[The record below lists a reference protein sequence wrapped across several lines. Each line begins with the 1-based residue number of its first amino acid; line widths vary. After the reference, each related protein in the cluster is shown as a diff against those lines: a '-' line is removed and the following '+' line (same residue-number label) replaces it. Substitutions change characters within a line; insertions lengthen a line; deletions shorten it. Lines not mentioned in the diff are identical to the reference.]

1 MKEAI
6 NKTMNKKQYLQ
17 PQLHAVNIN
26 IENNLL
32 SGSPVQNVSGNS
44 GMKYGG
50 KSPSGSVARGRE
62 ASDWF
67 DEE

>member
-1 MKEAI
+1 MKEAM

-32 SGSPVQNVSGNS
+32 SGSVSKVNS
-44 GMKYGG
+44 NAGMQYGG
-50 KSPSGSVARGRE
+50 AGGGKVARGRE